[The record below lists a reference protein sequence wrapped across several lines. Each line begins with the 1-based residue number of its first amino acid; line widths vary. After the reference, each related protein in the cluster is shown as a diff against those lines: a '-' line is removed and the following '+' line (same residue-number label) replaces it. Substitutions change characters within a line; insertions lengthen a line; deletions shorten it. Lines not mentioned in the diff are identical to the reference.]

1 MRFIERLCSPALLY
15 LVFVA
20 ASVGLDVS
28 FGYIGMAAVK
38 ALVGLGLVA
47 VLNTFCSVNLGIV
60 SWFIVSAPFVV
71 LVLSTAIS
79 IGHKMGHPM
88 VEKFTLSPSNISNV
102 ENEAEV
108 DEEDLPIDDL
118 PVSTDL

>member
-20 ASVGLDVS
+20 TSVGLDVS

-38 ALVGLGLVA
+38 TLIGLAVVA
-47 VLNTFCSVNLGIV
+47 VLNSFCSVNLGIV
-60 SWFIVSAPFVV
+60 SWFIVSAPFVI
-71 LVLSTAIS
+71 LTLATAIS

-88 VEKFTLSPSNISNV
+88 VEKFTLYGSDVSEV
-102 ENEAEV
+102 ENSELLG
-108 DEEDLPIDDL
+108 EDLPIDDL